1 MDTPWLSVI
10 VPSHNGERWLAA
22 ALQSV
27 LDQNE
32 PGIEVILID
41 SSAAGTSRRIAESF
55 SGRLDIRIQHR
66 PDLLP
71 WTAKTNLAVAQAA
84 ATWVSMLHQDD
95 LWLPGRCAALRRWLS
110 AQPDAVMHLHP
121 AYIIDRAARRLGLWR
136 CPLPGGDQP
145 VARQVLL
152 QRLLVQNFIAIPA
165 PAIRRDAYLK
175 VGGLDED
182 LWYTADWDLYL
193 KLLFVG
199 EIYYHPEPLACFRI
213 HGNSLTMSGGRGIE
227 DFRSQMEVVRDRH
240 IGKLTAG
247 HEATLR
253 IASASIEVNVA
264 LAAAGNGKPA
274 ELITAV
280 ARLAALG
287 PRNLVRYF
295 RHSRIIERAY
305 PRLRAR
311 LTGAL

>member
-1 MDTPWLSVI
+1 MDPPWLSVI
-10 VPSHNGERWLAA
+10 VPSHNGERWLGD

-41 SSAAGTSRRIAESF
+41 SSDQGTSREIAESF
-55 SGRLDIRIQHR
+55 SGKLDIRIQPR

-71 WTAKTNLAVAQAA
+71 WTAKTNVAVAQAA
-84 ATWVSMLHQDD
+84 AKWVSMLHQDD
-95 LWLPGRCAALRRWLS
+95 LWLPGRCAALRRWLA

-136 CPLPGGDQP
+136 CPLPDGDQP
-145 VARQVLL
+145 VAVQVLL

-175 VGGLDED
+175 VGGLDEG

-193 KLLFVG
+193 KLLVVG

-247 HEATLR
+247 REATLR

-274 ELITAV
+274 QLITAA

-287 PRNLVRYF
+287 PCNLVRYF

-311 LTGAL
+311 LSGAL

>member
-1 MDTPWLSVI
+1 MDPPWLSVI
-10 VPSHNGERWLAA
+10 VPSHNGERWLGA

-41 SSAAGTSRRIAESF
+41 SSDAGTSREIAESF
-55 SGRLDIRIQHR
+55 SGKLDIRIQHR

-71 WTAKTNLAVAQAA
+71 WTAKTNVAVAQAA

-145 VARQVLL
+145 VAVQVLL

-193 KLLFVG
+193 KLLFIG
-199 EIYYHPEPLACFRI
+199 DIYYHPEPLACFRI
-213 HGNSLTMSGGRGIE
+213 HGSSLTMSGGRGIE
-227 DFRSQMEVVRDRH
+227 DFRSQMEIVRDRH

-247 HEATLR
+247 REETLR

-274 ELITAV
+274 QLITAL

-287 PRNLVRYF
+287 PRNLVRYIH
-295 RHSRIIERAY
+295 HSRIVERAY

-311 LTGAL
+311 LAGRL